1 MFTKKIELYLLSF
14 TLPFMVF
21 GCNRNTDTDANK
33 KYVITIATDENIL
46 RSSST
51 FLKQFSTNHPN
62 YSLNVK
68 IYNEDYLKNLIRHNS
83 VTEDIYLV
91 DDLLTINLSKDN
103 FVDYTLSE
111 SFGNYSEYI
120 KNYIK
125 AEDENIYCLPG
136 IGSTYSYCLNIDL
149 FEACNLTIPSTI
161 TELKDFASN
170 SKNYAIPFGTSF
182 SDNNFYLDA
191 FFQMTI
197 PGFFSS
203 VKGSNLFNE
212 FVSGKTQLSTSSLAT
227 TFENYLN
234 NIYLLTSDE
243 FYDDSITSEQS
254 IKNFINGKQFI
265 LSISPKF
272 DFEEYYKINNCTF
285 NYVYYPFLGSKK
297 NNGWI
302 CAKSSFYLATNKNT
316 YKNKTEEI
324 DEFVKY
330 YSSLDGQQKLLIDE
344 YGNKKNN
351 YFSYLSMFETSDEE
365 KDKYIKE
372 TIKQS
377 HVYLVDQIGSTFE
390 ESVENIAQY
399 ANDEIS
405 ISILLE
411 DFDYN
416 NQIQINYKNNKYTI
430 EELKRY
436 STSSEDDLINTLKV
450 ISYSIKNKLSLDT
463 IIIDESFL
471 KYPIL
476 DGTIYESELNSIFD
490 NKLEMQ
496 YVNIKGSEF
505 KKIIDYSVTIN
516 DNFSRNKR
524 ESYDIQNLFN
534 LYDKISVRNVDISFL
549 SNDKFL
555 LCGASLTSGTPKKY
569 LLGNKKEI
577 EDDKTYYLALP
588 IEIVDSNQFELIK
601 GNTFNLL
608 DVFLEYLRSIR

>member
-1 MFTKKIELYLLSF
+1 
-14 TLPFMVF
+14 
-21 GCNRNTDTDANK
+21 
-33 KYVITIATDENIL
+33 
-46 RSSST
+46 
-51 FLKQFSTNHPN
+51 
-62 YSLNVK
+62 
-68 IYNEDYLKNLIRHNS
+68 
-83 VTEDIYLV
+83 
-91 DDLLTINLSKDN
+91 
-103 FVDYTLSE
+103 
-111 SFGNYSEYI
+111 
-120 KNYIK
+120 
-125 AEDENIYCLPG
+125 
-136 IGSTYSYCLNIDL
+136 
-149 FEACNLTIPSTI
+149 
-161 TELKDFASN
+161 
-170 SKNYAIPFGTSF
+170 
-182 SDNNFYLDA
+182 
-191 FFQMTI
+191 MTI

-272 DFEEYYKINNCTF
+272 DFEEYYKINNCNF

-377 HVYLVDQIGSTFE
+377 HVYLVDQIGPTFE
-390 ESVENIAQY
+390 ESVKNIAQY

-405 ISILLE
+405 ISTLLE

-430 EELKRY
+430 EELKSY

-471 KYPIL
+471 RYPIL

-505 KKIIDYSVTIN
+505 KKIIDYNITIN
-516 DNFSRNKR
+516 DNFSENKR
-524 ESYDIQNLFN
+524 ESYDIQKLFN

-555 LCGASLTSGTPKKY
+555 LCGASFTSGTQKEY
-569 LLGNKKEI
+569 LLGNKKKI

-588 IEIVDSNQFELIK
+588 IEIVDSNQFELVK

-608 DVFLEYLRSIR
+608 DVFLEYLRSTR

>member
-1 MFTKKIELYLLSF
+1 MFTKKFGLYLLNF
-14 TLPFMVF
+14 TLPFMVG
-21 GCNRNTDTDANK
+21 GCNRNNDTNANK

-111 SFGNYSEYI
+111 SFGNYSGYI

-170 SKNYAIPFGTSF
+170 SKNYATPFGTSF
-182 SDNNFYLDA
+182 LDENFYLDA

-372 TIKQS
+372 AIKQS
-377 HVYLVDQIGSTFE
+377 HVYLVDQIGPTFE
-390 ESVENIAQY
+390 ESVKNIAQY

-405 ISILLE
+405 ISTLLE

-430 EELKRY
+430 EELKSY

-471 KYPIL
+471 RYPIL

-505 KKIIDYSVTIN
+505 KKIIDYNITIN
-516 DNFSRNKR
+516 DNFSKKKR
-524 ESYDIQNLFN
+524 ESYDIQKLFN

-555 LCGASLTSGTPKKY
+555 LCGASFTSGTQKEY
-569 LLGNKKEI
+569 LLGNKKKI

-588 IEIVDSNQFELIK
+588 IEIVDSNQFELVK

-608 DVFLEYLRSIR
+608 DVFLEYLRSTR